1 MPDYIVKAGEHTN
14 YASHCLP
21 SRTALPV
28 LRSHLLPSKPRS
40 LFVSSMTDPL
50 SVTTGA
56 IALLQAGTQTV
67 SQIHS
72 IIKAAKDERAAVESL
87 TQDVRGLEIY
97 ISELDKILVEIDNNS
112 SSNLSP
118 LLFDLA
124 IRLDRT
130 REETQEMVEKFDKK
144 KKSSGWRR
152 MARRVTWV
160 SRKQKIIELMG
171 KIRRSKEDITS
182 LLVLK
187 QRYDLLYSHGVVVHL
202 TPYF

>member
-1 MPDYIVKAGEHTN
+1 
-14 YASHCLP
+14 
-21 SRTALPV
+21 
-28 LRSHLLPSKPRS
+28 
-40 LFVSSMTDPL
+40 MTDPL